1 MNDDNAL
8 SFNMVWLN
16 SLSMPP
22 IARAYVERGEGRCSK
37 RKSIQQNFFYKRLM
51 KHKSIDYSAIS
62 KERSNIAESA
72 RKMAENRR
80 KRSPYSA
87 EKQGSLIQKLSDYV
101 ESQKAEG
108 KPLTIA
114 GFMLASGIPKK
125 TWYEM
130 RDGRYDASIEEYK
143 MLKGIPEDAE
153 NYVTEDGE
161 VLPLVLW
168 SDVIERCYLL
178 AQQER
183 EEACVAGK
191 AGNVI
196 GNIFLLKAHHG
207 LNDQPDHIQHQQNIQ
222 IVANSEMALKA
233 LEMCKK

>member
-1 MNDDNAL
+1 
-8 SFNMVWLN
+8 
-16 SLSMPP
+16 
-22 IARAYVERGEGRCSK
+22 
-37 RKSIQQNFFYKRLM
+37 M
-51 KHKSIDYSAIS
+51 KYKSIDYGAIS

-87 EKQGSLIQKLSDYV
+87 EKQNSFIEKLSDYV
-101 ESQKAEG
+101 ENQHKEG

-130 RDGRYDASIEEYK
+130 RDGKYDASIEEYR

-153 NYVTEDGE
+153 EFTTEDGE
-161 VLPLVLW
+161 ILPLLLW
-168 SDVIERCYLL
+168 SDIIERCYLL

-183 EEACVAGK
+183 EEACVSGK

-207 LNDQPDHIQHQQNIQ
+207 LNDNPMFGVQSQTNIQ

-233 LEMCKK
+233 LEMCK